1 MKTRREFLGNFGLA
15 SAGIAIGLSACKE
28 SYKPLLIAANDKI
41 NVGLVGCSQRGVDA
55 VTGASYKLIKKLP
68 DRVLRSKEK
77 NVVYKYYN
85 QFVSGYILDTLM
97 GYKKLA
103 ESIIKTG
110 SCPHTIKPAKYNSIA
125 IHLANKAMHE
135 GGVHYWKPEYGV

>member
-1 MKTRREFLGNFGLA
+1 MSNAYEGYAISIYGRNA
-15 SAGIAIGLSACKE
+15 SIKLDLSSGKLIPEAVRDESVKEGI
-28 SYKPLLIAANDKI
+28 
-41 NVGLVGCSQRGVDA
+41 DA
-55 VTGASYKLIKKLP
+55 FTGASYKLIKKLP

-77 NVVYKYYN
+77 DVVYKYYN

-110 SCPHTIKPAKYNSIA
+110 SCPNTIKPAKYNSIA